1 MEDATEKK
9 RRQGQQTGQ
18 IPGEYW
24 RAGIVLIDRFSDAV
38 KGCFNGEE

>member
-1 MEDATEKK
+1 MEDATEKEEEA
-9 RRQGQQTGQ
+9 RAADRANSC
-18 IPGEYW
+18 EYW